1 MAQRTMAQAH
11 LVGRWASRT
20 HGQEPPPLYRGAY
33 RADARALTGG
43 THGDVVYEKAVPSG
57 CVYELIR
64 PPSWRGSLSWDNK
77 ANHRFCWENLVSVLQ
92 YLDHEDGGV
101 FAEVLIITEYLALPK
116 LKPEVESVRFTTR
129 TSKISKG

>member
-1 MAQRTMAQAH
+1 MNKVRPSVAIRLFTGLRSRFVAH
-11 LVGRWASRT
+11 YCHSIAMVYRLSLGDGSAYNGAST
-20 HGQEPPPLYRGAY
+20 PGGSMGEPNPWTGATPLYRGAY

-77 ANHRFCWENLVSVLQ
+77 ANHRFSFG
-92 YLDHEDGGV
+92 DG
-101 FAEVLIITEYLALPK
+101 
-116 LKPEVESVRFTTR
+116 
-129 TSKISKG
+129 

>member
-1 MAQRTMAQAH
+1 M
-11 LVGRWASRT
+11 G
-20 HGQEPPPLYRGAY
+20 EPTPWTGATPLYRGAY

-77 ANHRFCWENLVSVLQ
+77 ANHRFSFG
-92 YLDHEDGGV
+92 DGSAYNGASTPV
-101 FAEVLIITEYLALPK
+101 DRWASRTHGQEPPPYIEELIVQIREL
-116 LKPEVESVRFTTR
+116 
-129 TSKISKG
+129 